1 MEKDEHTPLGEHI
14 ASRRHPNI
22 DVSAT
27 LKRVMRQTNP
37 FATGQ
42 TSGGAPEPQSDEVR
56 LHLCGKVSRAEP
68 LTRRQRA

>member
-1 MEKDEHTPLGEHI
+1 
-14 ASRRHPNI
+14 
-22 DVSAT
+22 
-27 LKRVMRQTNP
+27 MRQTNP